1 METKT
6 QGKPK
11 QIKRLR
17 ELKGNA
23 NYECTCVE
31 CGTKFQSNRSTAMYC
46 SLFCK
51 QHSTHKKRED
61 REKYSFQI
69 EDYRSQ
75 ISDLNK
81 QIRELK
87 EANTTYK
94 KDLSVYENEIRAYE
108 KQLADFKN
116 KSEQTKTSQD
126 LQQAT
131 YKRLFEQY
139 DTRCKNLEKINNEV
153 VEEINSLRE
162 EKEELEETVRDLR
175 RKNETLWKDLDKL
188 EKEKRTK
195 TN

>member
-108 KQLADFKN
+108 KQLADLKD
-116 KSEQTKTSQD
+116 KSEKQE
-126 LQQAT
+126 QQILKQAVD
-131 YKRLFEQY
+131 KRIFEQY
-139 DTRCKNLEKINNEV
+139 YTRCENLKKVYEEV
-153 VEEINSLRE
+153 
-162 EKEELEETVRDLR
+162 KEERDELCEENENLNDVVSDLR
-175 RKNETLWKDLDKL
+175 RKNKTLSDELDKGD
-188 EKEKRTK
+188 
-195 TN
+195 